1 MPGINEKEVM
11 VRVVKLLSA
20 ISELPLCIDSS
31 TPEVIEAALRI
42 YPGKALINS
51 ISGEK
56 SKYEKLLPLAAKY
69 GAMFILLPLTEKGI
83 PETADGRMK
92 VVNEVVAAAEKLG
105 IGRENIAVD
114 GLVMTVSSDQ
124 GAAVVT
130 LDVIEKCGRGLG
142 LNTIVGLSNVSFGLP
157 ARAIINSTFFNL
169 ARSRGLSMAIVNPE
183 LDLTVDDKSAR
194 DLLLGADKNASLF
207 IAKYGA
213 GNDGASKPKTAARGG
228 IQPADPEKIYD
239 CVITGDKENIVRHIE
254 AALKAGEKPS
264 DIVDKK
270 LIPAIAQV
278 GEYFDKKKF
287 FLPQLIQSAEAMKA
301 GFAILEPLLVA
312 APGTVEKKKTGV
324 VLATVKGDIH
334 DIGKNIV
341 ALMLKNYGFEVY
353 DLGKDVGADLII
365 SKAREVK
372 AEIIGLSAL
381 MTTTMVEMAEVIRL
395 SKQEKLDIK
404 FMVGGAVVTAAYA
417 EEIGAHG
424 YSKDAYEAVKTAKR
438 LANL

>member
-1 MPGINEKEVM
+1 
-11 VRVVKLLSA
+11 
-20 ISELPLCIDSS
+20 
-31 TPEVIEAALRI
+31 
-42 YPGKALINS
+42 
-51 ISGEK
+51 
-56 SKYEKLLPLAAKY
+56 
-69 GAMFILLPLTEKGI
+69 
-83 PETADGRMK
+83 
-92 VVNEVVAAAEKLG
+92 
-105 IGRENIAVD
+105 
-114 GLVMTVSSDQ
+114 
-124 GAAVVT
+124 
-130 LDVIEKCGRGLG
+130 
-142 LNTIVGLSNVSFGLP
+142 
-157 ARAIINSTFFNL
+157 
-169 ARSRGLSMAIVNPE
+169 MAIANPE

-417 EEIGAHG
+417 EELGAHG